1 MQKYLDLGRKI
12 LEEGE
17 VCEDRTGVGTK
28 SLFGAQLRFD
38 LREGF
43 PIVTTKKVNLK
54 PLVRELLWMLRGDHN
69 INTLG
74 AKIWDQ
80 WASEDGDLGRI
91 YGPNWRSWD
100 GVRVNDR
107 VTGQSWY
114 HGGFDQITNA
124 LDMIKNNPNSRR
136 IIVTAWNPDKVHEAA
151 LPPCHC
157 FFQFKVYG
165 EHLDMQL
172 YQRSADYAIGVP
184 FNITSYALLL
194 SMVANECGLTPRY
207 FVHTFGDLHLYSNHL
222 EKFEKQLKREPHT
235 LPQLKL
241 TPGKPVLEMTED
253 DIELIG
259 YKHHKFIKYEV
270 AV

>member
-1 MQKYLDLGRKI
+1 MKNYLDLGRRI

-17 VCEDRTGVGTK
+17 TVEDRTGVGTK

-38 LREGF
+38 LRKGF
-43 PIVTTKKVNLK
+43 PIVTTKKINLQ
-54 PLVRELLWMLRGDHN
+54 PLIRELLWFLRGDFN
-69 INTLG
+69 TKTLG
-74 AKIWDQ
+74 SKIWDA
-80 WASEDGDLGRI
+80 WAKEDGDLGPI
-91 YGPNWRSWD
+91 YGVQWRSWG

-107 VTGQSWY
+107 HMKDSWY
-114 HGGFDQITNA
+114 HGGIDQISQA
-124 LDMIKNNPNSRR
+124 IDMIKNNPDSRR
-136 IIVTAWNPDKVHEAA
+136 IIVSAWNVSELNKMA

-184 FNITSYALLL
+184 FNISSYALLL

-207 FVHTFGDLHLYSNHL
+207 FVHTFGDVHLYLNHV
-222 EKFEKQLKREPHT
+222 EKFKKQLDREPHR
-235 LPQLKL
+235 LPKLKL
-241 TPGKPVLEMTED
+241 TKGKEVLKMTEE
-253 DIELIG
+253 DIELID
-259 YKHHKFIKYEV
+259 YEHDKFIKFEV